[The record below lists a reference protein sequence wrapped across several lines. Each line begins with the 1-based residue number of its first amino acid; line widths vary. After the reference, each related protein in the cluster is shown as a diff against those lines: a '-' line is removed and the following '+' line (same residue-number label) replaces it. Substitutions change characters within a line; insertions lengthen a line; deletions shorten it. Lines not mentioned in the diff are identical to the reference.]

1 MKVQIKLCGFK
12 NIEDII
18 FAYSLNID
26 YLGMIFV
33 KDMPRTID
41 IKTAC
46 RAVDICRSNNIK
58 STGVFLNQSR
68 DEISEIL
75 NKVDL
80 DVIQLHGNENI
91 SDYSSLHKDIIKTLH
106 ISEGSSLQLT
116 DMNFKKYSYLLDAT
130 DTQMRG
136 GTGKVFD
143 WDILSRIPHE
153 KLFIAGGLKPDNI
166 LDLLIKF
173 APKCVDVSSGIERKA
188 GYKDHKLMNDFVNK
202 INIFNEK

>member
-1 MKVQIKLCGFK
+1 MYMKVQIKLCGFK

-18 FAYSLNID
+18 FASSLNID

-80 DVIQLHGNENI
+80 DVIQLHGNEDI

-106 ISEGSSLQLT
+106 I
-116 DMNFKKYSYLLDAT
+116 
-130 DTQMRG
+130 
-136 GTGKVFD
+136 
-143 WDILSRIPHE
+143 
-153 KLFIAGGLKPDNI
+153 
-166 LDLLIKF
+166 
-173 APKCVDVSSGIERKA
+173 
-188 GYKDHKLMNDFVNK
+188 
-202 INIFNEK
+202 

>member
-18 FAYSLNID
+18 FASSLDID

-33 KDMPRTID
+33 KDMPRTIN

-46 RAVDICRSNNIK
+46 RAVDICKSNNIK
-58 STGVFLNQSR
+58 STGVFLNQSS
-68 DEISEIL
+68 DEIRGIL
-75 NKVDL
+75 NEVDL

-91 SDYSSLHKDIIKTLH
+91 NEYICLKKEIIKTVH
-106 ISEGSSLQLT
+106 VTKDAQAQLT
-116 DMNFKKYSYLLDAT
+116 NMSFEKYNYLLDTA
-130 DTQMRG
+130 DTQMHG

-143 WDILSRIPHE
+143 WNILSGLPYD

-166 LDLLIKF
+166 LDLFSKF
-173 APKCVDVSSGIERKA
+173 TPKCVDVSSGIERKI
-188 GYKDHKLMNDFVNK
+188 GYKDHELMSDFVHKVNT
-202 INIFNEK
+202 FNEK